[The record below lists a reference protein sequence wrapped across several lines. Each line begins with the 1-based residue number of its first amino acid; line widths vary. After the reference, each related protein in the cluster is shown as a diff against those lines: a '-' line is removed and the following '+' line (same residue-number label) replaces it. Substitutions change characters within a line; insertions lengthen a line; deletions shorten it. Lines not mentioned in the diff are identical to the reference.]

1 MSENLEQVNAELSSL
16 IDSYADGTLAAGE
29 YRQRRR
35 ALVCQISGQEVP
47 ELESEGSA
55 ECTLP
60 GGMAAVNINEALAA
74 EHVDTDV
81 QHGESKKSNALYWF
95 VTAVTLAVAMAG
107 VGGLFWYIF
116 R

>member
-1 MSENLEQVNAELSSL
+1 MNVKIEEVNAELSPL
-16 IDSYADGTLAAGE
+16 IDSYAAGTVAAGE

-35 ALVCQISGQEVP
+35 ALICKVSGEAVP
-47 ELESEGSA
+47 EVEDEGSA

-60 GGMAAVNINEALAA
+60 GGMAAVNVSETPVVERAEAGLRDGVP
-74 EHVDTDV
+74 E
-81 QHGESKKSNALYWF
+81 KSNALYWF
-95 VTAVTLAVAMAG
+95 VTAITLLVAIAG